1 MFQRV
6 RTAAEVLAENLSNIH
21 FQDLS
26 SFSYN
31 NKRCS
36 SNSDHGLCFLV
47 LE

>member
-6 RTAAEVLAENLSNIH
+6 RTAAEVLAGNLPNIH

-26 SFSYN
+26 SFLYT

-36 SNSDHGLCFLV
+36 PNSDHGLCFLV